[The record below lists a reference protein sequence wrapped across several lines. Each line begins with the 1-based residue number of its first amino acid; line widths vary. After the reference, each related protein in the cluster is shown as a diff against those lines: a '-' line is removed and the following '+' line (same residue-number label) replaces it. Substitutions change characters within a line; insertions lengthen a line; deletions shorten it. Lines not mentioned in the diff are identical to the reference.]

1 MVEMAKRI
9 FREKHILSDWLLR
22 KIKIKEKNGQILFSA
37 SVWGWIYDRGS
48 STLRRPVSERTTA
61 KRFRKTE
68 AISGNW

>member
-37 SVWGWIYDRGS
+37 SVWG
-48 STLRRPVSERTTA
+48 
-61 KRFRKTE
+61 
-68 AISGNW
+68 